1 MSYSKPEIVA
11 LTSACQTI
19 QGKKDGSSADQANR
33 LSPAAY
39 ESDE

>member
-11 LTSACQTI
+11 VTSACQTI
-19 QGKKDGSSADQANR
+19 QGKKDGSSSDSANR
-33 LSPAAY
+33 LSPSAY